1 MPPIQASTARERVR
15 CSSARFGIRAAVLLV
30 LLTGAGCSVQEP
42 LPKDELV
49 RKGGVY
55 LHPLTLQPYSGP
67 VFTTFAGTPPRVE
80 ERASL
85 RDGHY
90 DGPFEWYF
98 GQGQLSLREVYRD
111 GKKNGPYEWYF
122 ESGKLYEKGTY
133 QDGVLEGPYQ
143 AYYENGQMHERGTY
157 RAGAF
162 DGPREWYLGTRL
174 LERVTYSDGRI
185 DGPYERYTER
195 GELDL
200 RGTLHDGQ
208 PCGEWLE
215 AGARIDYPACS
226 RFGD

>member
-1 MPPIQASTARERVR
+1 MTPISVFRTSRSTPARLSHRV
-15 CSSARFGIRAAVLLV
+15 ATFVILLSV
-30 LLTGAGCSVQEP
+30 AGCSIQEP

-49 RKGGVY
+49 RQGGVY
-55 LHPLTLQPYSGP
+55 LHPVTLQPYSGP
-67 VFTTFAGTPPRVE
+67 VFTTFAGTPARVE
-80 ERASL
+80 QRASL

-111 GKKNGPYEWYF
+111 GKKDGPYEWYF

-133 QDGVLEGPYQ
+133 QNGVLEGPYE
-143 AYYENGQMHERGTY
+143 AYYENGQMHERGVY

-162 DGPREWYLGTRL
+162 DGPREWYLGSQL
-174 LERVTYSDGRI
+174 IERATYRDGRI

-200 RGTLHDGQ
+200 SGTLQDGE
-208 PCGEWLE
+208 PCGGWLE
-215 AGARIDYPACS
+215 AGARIEYPPC
-226 RFGD
+226 GEQG